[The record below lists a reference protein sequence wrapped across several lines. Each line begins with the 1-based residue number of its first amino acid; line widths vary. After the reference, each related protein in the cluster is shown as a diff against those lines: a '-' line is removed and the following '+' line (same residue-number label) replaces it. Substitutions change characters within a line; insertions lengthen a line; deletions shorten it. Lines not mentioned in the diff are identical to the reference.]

1 MYSLCNFQYQHVII
15 HVQYLNNTQPT
26 GNNHQHVQQQ
36 RLHSP
41 LPFWDTCTVTQGGDS
56 SLLTT
61 QSGTLVHPNIW
72 KKSVSIDH
80 TRPCISTSNKNIS
93 SYNFNSQSHPS
104 MSVHNVV
111 GTPRNTTRTTNMYHK
126 GFTYLVTVME
136 PRVVVSEGTDVVP
149 EQYAAVNE
157 NFWFRGN

>member
-1 MYSLCNFQYQHVII
+1 
-15 HVQYLNNTQPT
+15 
-26 GNNHQHVQQQ
+26 
-36 RLHSP
+36 
-41 LPFWDTCTVTQGGDS
+41 
-56 SLLTT
+56 
-61 QSGTLVHPNIW
+61 
-72 KKSVSIDH
+72 
-80 TRPCISTSNKNIS
+80 
-93 SYNFNSQSHPS
+93 

-111 GTPRNTTRTTNMYHK
+111 GTPRNTTSTTNMYHT